1 MSMTPSRERRGQR
14 GMTLIEV
21 MISLT
26 VMGMMLVSIWSGFKG
41 TIKGMEVSEEIQ
53 FRYSTVRGGMSRMV
67 TELSM
72 AYLSF
77 NRPLDDEKHYTLFEG
92 RDGFDADSVT
102 FSAFAHQ
109 RIRKDSDE
117 SDQSVIQYFV
127 EEDPDDKSRSHLYR
141 RESRRLTGDRPEDLE
156 NFFPAYILIE
166 DVVKFDV
173 KYWDPRDMEWRDEW
187 ATMRVDMQP
196 DRLPDRMKIM
206 LVIRDGDDEVEFH
219 NQVVPLMQEKID
231 LSKNASK

>member
-1 MSMTPSRERRGQR
+1 MRTDRQS

-41 TIKGMEVSEEIQ
+41 TLKGMEVSEEIQ

-77 NRPLDDEKHYTLFEG
+77 NRPLDDDKHYTLFEG
-92 RDGFDADSVT
+92 RDSFDTDSLT
-102 FSAFAHQ
+102 FSAFAHL
-109 RIRKDSDE
+109 RVRKDSNE

-127 EEDPDDKSRSHLYR
+127 EQDPEDKGRSHLYR
-141 RESRRLTGDRPEDLE
+141 RESRRLTGDRPENLE
-156 NFFPAYILIE
+156 EFFPAYILVE
-166 DVVKFDV
+166 DVVKFDA
-173 KYWDPRDMEWRDEW
+173 KYWDPRAMEWRDEW

-196 DRLPDRMKIM
+196 DRLPERVKIS
-206 LVIRDGDDEVEFH
+206 LTIKDGDEEVEFH
-219 NQVVPLMQEKID
+219 DQVVLLMQEKID
-231 LSKNASK
+231 LSKDADK

>member
-1 MSMTPSRERRGQR
+1 MTI
-14 GMTLIEV
+14 IEV
-21 MISLT
+21 MISLA
-26 VMGMMLVSIWSGFKG
+26 VMGMMLVTIWSGFKG
-41 TIKGMEVSEEIQ
+41 TLKGMEVTEEIQ
-53 FRYSTVRGGMSRMV
+53 FRYSTVRGGLSRMV
-67 TELSM
+67 TEMSM
-72 AYLSF
+72 SYLSF

-117 SDQSVIQYFV
+117 SDQSIIQYFV
-127 EEDPDDKSRSHLYR
+127 EDDPNDKSRRHLYR

-156 NFFPAYILIE
+156 DFAPAYILIE

-173 KYWDPRDMEWRDEW
+173 KYWDPREMEWREEW

-196 DRLPDRMKIM
+196 DRLPERVLIA
-206 LVIRDGDDEVEFH
+206 LTIQDGEDEVEFH
-219 NQVVPLMQEKID
+219 NQVVLLMQEKID
-231 LSKNASK
+231 LSKKANK

>member
-1 MSMTPSRERRGQR
+1 MTMTPNRDRSGQR

-109 RIRKDSDE
+109 RIRKDTDE

-141 RESRRLTGDRPEDLE
+141 RESRRLTGDRPEALE
-156 NFFPAYILIE
+156 NFFPAYVLIE
-166 DVVKFDV
+166 DVVKFDM

-196 DRLPDRMKIM
+196 DRLPERIKII